1 MCGIAGAV
9 AWKPGTNST
18 ASRMADALV
27 HRGPDAGAEW
37 RSTDLQ
43 VAFGHRRLAII
54 DLSPAGAQ
62 PMHSASGR
70 WTLVYNGEL
79 YNTDTLRAAVGR
91 PTGDYRGHS
100 DTEVLLAAIERFG
113 VHDTVR
119 KLNGMFAFAAWDAHE
134 RRLWLARD
142 RFGEKPLYYGWHH
155 GTLLFASELKA
166 LRSVEGFRP
175 GVSRPALAQLLRY
188 GFVPGEHTVFE
199 RVYTLLPGHVASV
212 DATTHEG
219 RLETSC
225 FWDPVTEALSVPPS
239 PAPRSQSAVDEL
251 EDLLSAVVSS
261 RMVSDVPL
269 GAFLSGGIDSSTV
282 VALMQRTSTR
292 PVRTFTIGFS
302 EAGYDESGFARDV
315 ARHLGTDHTELILS
329 PADAM
334 AIIPRLA
341 HTYCEPFADSSQIP
355 TYLVSQL
362 ARQHV
367 TVALSGDGGDE
378 LFGGYDRYRVYQ
390 RLLAAR
396 GRVPARLG
404 HLAGRALTALPG
416 HRLDALAGSRL
427 GRVLPRGARNRTG
440 ERVHK
445 LGRLLAGDGTAIYRD
460 LMSGN
465 ATAEALV
472 VGLDDNSGAHGP
484 YLVDQRLAGRSPLD
498 QAMLLDTLTY
508 LPDDLLVK
516 VDRASMAHSLEVR
529 VPLLDP
535 DVFRF
540 AWGLHPDDKVRDGQG
555 KWVLREVLKRH
566 VPAELVDRPKMG
578 FGVPIGAWLRGPLS
592 AWVGDLL
599 DPGLM
604 REQGYLHAEPV
615 QALWRSHQDRKGDHT
630 YELWPVLMFQAW
642 LKEWL

>member
-1 MCGIAGAV
+1 M
-9 AWKPGTNST
+9 
-18 ASRMADALV
+18 ASALA
-27 HRGPDAGAEW
+27 HRGPDAGGEWHDAE
-37 RSTDLQ
+37 SH

-54 DLSPAGAQ
+54 DVSPAGAQ
-62 PMHSASGR
+62 PMRSASGR
-70 WTLVYNGEL
+70 WTIVYNGEL

-91 PTGDYRGHS
+91 PTGGYRGHS

-119 KLNGMFAFAAWDAHE
+119 RLNGMFAFAAWDAEE

-142 RFGEKPLYYGWHH
+142 RFGEKPLYYAWHQ
-155 GTLLFASELKA
+155 GALLFASELKA
-166 LRSVEGFRP
+166 LRAVEGWRP
-175 GVSRPALAQLLRY
+175 TVNRQALADLLRY
-188 GFVPGEHTVFE
+188 GFVPGDTAIFDG
-199 RVYTLLPGHVASV
+199 VYKVLPGHVASV
-212 DATTHEG
+212 DAATHEG

-225 FWDPVTEALSVPPS
+225 LWDPVTEALQTS
-239 PAPRSQSAVDEL
+239 PAATPRGKAAVEEL
-251 EDLLSAVVSS
+251 EQLLSAVVAS

-282 VALMQRTSTR
+282 VALMQRASTNA
-292 PVRTFTIGFS
+292 VRTFTIGFS

-396 GRVPARLG
+396 ERVPAKLG

-416 HRLDALAGSRL
+416 QRLDALAASRV
-427 GRVLPRGARNRTG
+427 GRLLPRGARNRTG
-440 ERVHK
+440 ERAHK

-472 VGLDDNSGAHGP
+472 VGLGDYAGAHGP
-484 YLVDQRLAGRSPLD
+484 YLVDDRLAGRSPLD

-578 FGVPIGAWLRGPLS
+578 FGVPIGAWLRGPLNTW
-592 AWVGDLL
+592 ATELL
-599 DPGLM
+599 DPSLM

-615 QALWRSHQDRKGDHT
+615 QALWRSHQDREGDHT

-642 LKEWL
+642 LQEWM